1 MKIQELLQ
9 NPKTQQK
16 RVMENLICHFL
27 DISREELWT
36 KLDNG
41 IDTNIETKI
50 MQAYDD
56 FVVKKKPLEYVL
68 GYVEFLR
75 NKFKID
81 ERALIPRPETEYMIQ
96 AVNEHVQS

>member
-75 NKFKID
+75 NKFKIA